1 MKIYKYTCGYVK
13 KVNIYI
19 KNYKV
24 TPSRDFNKKTNKQNK
39 GNKEKNV
46 RIT

>member
-1 MKIYKYTCGYVK
+1 MENAKEYAK

-24 TPSRDFNKKTNKQNK
+24 TSNGNLTKKQINET
-39 GNKEKNV
+39 KEKYIK
-46 RIT
+46 ITNI